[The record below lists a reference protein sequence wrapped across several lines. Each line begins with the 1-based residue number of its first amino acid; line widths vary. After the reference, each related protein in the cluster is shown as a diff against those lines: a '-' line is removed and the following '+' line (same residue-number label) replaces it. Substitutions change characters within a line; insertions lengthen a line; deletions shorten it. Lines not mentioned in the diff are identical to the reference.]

1 MKNSKF
7 KKMTSVKTY
16 GYTYSKKDFCLT
28 IFSTIMAMITI
39 CYFQKLNI
47 LYTGIVL
54 GSLIVLLPG
63 VISAYFFYLHE
74 QRRFEEYCQYFESV
88 RMYFKVYGKLTS
100 ALKETRKMFPEHS
113 KMAACIEKA
122 SICINE
128 TGQLEKGLQ
137 YIENQYENTYLKR
150 LHALLVTGE
159 QQGGD
164 SVYYNLDLIDYE
176 NWKQEK
182 MVFQKKKKSARYMF
196 YLMTV
201 LSFGISMYSV
211 FAYQD
216 PELQAIMIKNNQY
229 QFFTFI
235 EIEIMMVIFF
245 VVYVSLVNKKWLR
258 SDE

>member
-1 MKNSKF
+1 
-7 KKMTSVKTY
+7 
-16 GYTYSKKDFCLT
+16 
-28 IFSTIMAMITI
+28 
-39 CYFQKLNI
+39 
-47 LYTGIVL
+47 
-54 GSLIVLLPG
+54 
-63 VISAYFFYLHE
+63 
-74 QRRFEEYCQYFESV
+74 
-88 RMYFKVYGKLTS
+88 
-100 ALKETRKMFPEHS
+100 
-113 KMAACIEKA
+113 MAACIEKA

-128 TGQLEKGLQ
+128 TGQLEKGIQ

-176 NWKQEK
+176 NWKQEM

>member
-1 MKNSKF
+1 M
-7 KKMTSVKTY
+7 
-16 GYTYSKKDFCLT
+16 
-28 IFSTIMAMITI
+28 
-39 CYFQKLNI
+39 
-47 LYTGIVL
+47 
-54 GSLIVLLPG
+54 
-63 VISAYFFYLHE
+63 
-74 QRRFEEYCQYFESV
+74 
-88 RMYFKVYGKLTS
+88 
-100 ALKETRKMFPEHS
+100 
-113 KMAACIEKA
+113 
-122 SICINE
+122 
-128 TGQLEKGLQ
+128 
-137 YIENQYENTYLKR
+137 
-150 LHALLVTGE
+150 
-159 QQGGD
+159 
-164 SVYYNLDLIDYE
+164 
-176 NWKQEK
+176 